1 MARQFRETLFHGYGQ
16 TFDMDRVLFESE
28 TGHQHLIIFENSAF
42 GTVMALDGIIQT
54 TERDEFIYHE
64 MMVHVPLIAHGNPRR
79 VLIIGGGDGGSLRET
94 LKHASVERVT
104 QVEID
109 ASVIDMCKA
118 YLPGHSAGAF
128 DDPRANVII
137 GDGFAHVKACAGKY
151 DIIICDSTDPV
162 GPGEVL
168 YSEPFYAA
176 CRRAL
181 NDDGIFVGH
190 SGVSWFQTAEAM
202 VVHERLGKSFPSVR
216 FFAAAVP
223 TYIGG
228 VMVFPFA
235 SERADAADAGLDT
248 VSERY
253 KAAGIATRYY
263 SPRVHV
269 GAFGLPKYFSDAI
282 EKGIPPPGPQ
292 WDAQHH
298 EALRRGGT

>member
-1 MARQFRETLFHGYGQ
+1 MTRQFRETLFQGYGQ
-16 TFDMDRVLFESE
+16 TFDVDRVLFESD

-42 GTVMALDGIIQT
+42 GRVMALDGIVQT

-64 MMVHVPLIAHGNPRR
+64 MIVHVPLIAHGNPRR

-94 LKHASVERVT
+94 LKHASVEQVT

-109 ASVIDMCKA
+109 ASVIDMCKT

-128 DDPRANVII
+128 DDPRANIVI
-137 GDGFAHVKACAGKY
+137 GDGFAYVKECPEKY
-151 DIIICDSTDPV
+151 DIVICDSTDPV

-168 YSEPFYAA
+168 YSESFYAG
-176 CRRAL
+176 CRWIL

-190 SGVSWFQTAEAM
+190 SGVAWFQTAEALT
-202 VVHERLGKSFPSVR
+202 VHDRLRQFFESVR

-235 SERADAADAGLDT
+235 SDRIDAADVGLDT
-248 VSERY
+248 VSERFR
-253 KAAGIATRYY
+253 AAAMSTRYY
-263 SPRVHV
+263 DPRVHV
-269 GAFGLPKYFSDAI
+269 GAFGLPKYFSDAL
-282 EKGIPPPGPQ
+282 EKGVPPPGPQ

-298 EALRRGGT
+298 EALRRGGA